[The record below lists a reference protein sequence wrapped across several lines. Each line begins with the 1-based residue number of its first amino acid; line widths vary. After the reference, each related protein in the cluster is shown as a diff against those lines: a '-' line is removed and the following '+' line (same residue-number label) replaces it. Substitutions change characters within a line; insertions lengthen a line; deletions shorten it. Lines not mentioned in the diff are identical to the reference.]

1 LSPPSSTARSQP
13 PTRGPNPAPTVP

>member
-13 PTRGPNPAPTVP
+13 PARGPNPAPTVP